1 MSSKNKQVIIAYFD
15 GTEEANKA
23 ADQLKDWDKA
33 NDDVKLG
40 GVGILVSE
48 DGKIKTKKVGG
59 RAAGTGAKWG
69 TALGA
74 VAGILSG
81 GATLIAG
88 AVTGAAGGAV
98 LGSFFHK
105 SLGLSDDDN
114 ARLEAHLKDGGAAV
128 VAMAD
133 EDEVEATSAEL
144 TSLGGT
150 VESYAVPAETMEAVD
165 STEEVQPADE
175 SATDEPATDAVAD
188 PATDA
193 TAQEE
198 EK

>member
-1 MSSKNKQVIIAYFD
+1 VSNKNKQVIIAYFD
-15 GTEEANKA
+15 GTDEANKA

-88 AVTGAAGGAV
+88 AVAGAAGGAV

-114 ARLEAHLKDGGAAV
+114 ARLEDHLKDGGAAV
-128 VAMAD
+128 VVMAD

-150 VESYAVPAETMEAVD
+150 VESYTVPEETMEAVD

-175 SATDEPATDAVAD
+175 SATDDVTDTAV
-188 PATDA
+188 DA
-193 TAQEE
+193 TAKEE

>member
-23 ADQLKDWDKA
+23 ADQLKDWSKA

-88 AVTGAAGGAV
+88 AVAGAAGGAV

-105 SLGLSDDDN
+105 SLGLSDDDMH
-114 ARLEAHLKDGGAAV
+114 RIE
-128 VAMAD
+128 
-133 EDEVEATSAEL
+133 EDA
-144 TSLGGT
+144 
-150 VESYAVPAETMEAVD
+150 
-165 STEEVQPADE
+165 
-175 SATDEPATDAVAD
+175 
-188 PATDA
+188 
-193 TAQEE
+193 
-198 EK
+198 